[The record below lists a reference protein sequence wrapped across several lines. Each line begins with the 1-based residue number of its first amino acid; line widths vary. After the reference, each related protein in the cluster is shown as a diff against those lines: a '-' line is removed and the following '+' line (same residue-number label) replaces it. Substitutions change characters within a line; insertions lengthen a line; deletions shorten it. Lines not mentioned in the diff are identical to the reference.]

1 MCAASGLALFYYN
14 HGVHPAFHSD
24 ASQAARRWSTAPLS
38 QPTAMFSPAQSMA
51 DTGLGARKKATAGF
65 VSPLSSAPS
74 WTTTSSP
81 SALTRKRPTRCSGP
95 AVFEKANWSPAAS
108 CLLAPVDTSQTLIE
122 PSSLA
127 LTSVAPSRNSTCVTV
142 RLQRF
147 AGNCE
152 HDSACGLNL
161 EERADSSVPRSRYF
175 DRCIS
180 NGRSKVTGE
189 VSPSD
194 PMPWAQRPYAGHG
207 RPISYPKSSKLVL
220 PIPPVTLFSL
230 AKNDGAKAASSTDL
244 RRLPKI
250 TQGRRLAEDD
260 TCDLLRSSSMG
271 LSMGQDKMNC
281 QLR

>member
-1 MCAASGLALFYYN
+1 MQLLVLLALFYYN
-14 HGVHPAFHSD
+14 HGAPPASHSD
-24 ASQAARRWSTAPLS
+24 ASQAARRCSTAPLL

-81 SALTRKRPTRCSGP
+81 SALTRKRPTRCSVP

-142 RLQRF
+142 ELQKF

-180 NGRSKVTGE
+180 NGRSKVTGDRG
-189 VSPSD
+189 VSDLMQVTAMEIHLWPVYVARQSPDESRHFLSVLSQD
-194 PMPWAQRPYAGHG
+194 PDTSTSLSFGSKAMQDIGSLPWQL
-207 RPISYPKSSKLVL
+207 S
-220 PIPPVTLFSL
+220 VTL
-230 AKNDGAKAASSTDL
+230 
-244 RRLPKI
+244 
-250 TQGRRLAEDD
+250 
-260 TCDLLRSSSMG
+260 
-271 LSMGQDKMNC
+271 
-281 QLR
+281 

>member
-1 MCAASGLALFYYN
+1 MTAQTFYSGDSSATECVMCAASGLALFYYN
-14 HGVHPAFHSD
+14 NWVHPASHSD

-81 SALTRKRPTRCSGP
+81 SALTRKRPTRCSVP

-108 CLLAPVDTSQTLIE
+108 SLLAPVDTSQTLIE

-180 NGRSKVTGE
+180 NGRSNMTGDRGLRAPMLVTAAKTL
-189 VSPSD
+189 VSANLCAVSSLTQ
-194 PMPWAQRPYAGHG
+194 MPCSMSQMRT
-207 RPISYPKSSKLVL
+207 VL
-220 PIPPVTLFSL
+220 SL
-230 AKNDGAKAASSTDL
+230 LPDA
-244 RRLPKI
+244 RRL
-250 TQGRRLAEDD
+250 
-260 TCDLLRSSSMG
+260 
-271 LSMGQDKMNC
+271 LSELKSRQVTMSLPSQHVSYNVTETSD
-281 QLR
+281 R